1 MPVVYALAAFLMNLA
16 GGAFAWRYQRYLLF
30 IMAFSAGLLI
40 GVAFLD
46 LIPEIVEIAHR
57 TNLDVRL
64 LMITL
69 LVGFLSI
76 FLLEKMTIIHSEKQH
91 DAPGHRHNVGLA
103 GALGLTFHSFLD
115 GLAIGIGFQAGTK
128 VGVVVLLAVV
138 AHDFADG
145 LNTVTFMLA
154 SRNSRGRTATL
165 LALDALAP
173 IGGALLATVVEID
186 ARVLAFQLSYFAGFL
201 LYLGA
206 SDLLPHVH
214 ERPRFA
220 LLASTVAGLITAALV
235 VYALDAIHHSVE
247 HASFDRHRAAVTAT
261 S

>member
-1 MPVVYALAAFLMNLA
+1 MSAVYALLAFVMTLA
-16 GGAFAWRYQRYLLF
+16 GGAFAFRYQRYLLY

-46 LIPEIVEIAHR
+46 LVPEVVETAHR
-57 TNLDVRL
+57 HELDVRG
-64 LMITL
+64 LMLTL
-69 LVGFLSI
+69 IAGFVAI
-76 FLLEKMTIIHSEKQH
+76 FLLEKMTIIHGEKQH
-91 DAPGHRHNVGLA
+91 DAPGHHHHVGLA

-115 GLAIGIGFQAGTK
+115 GLAIGVGFQAGTQ
-128 VGVVVLLAVV
+128 VGFVVLLAVI

-154 SRNSRGRTATL
+154 TRNSRWRTAML
-165 LALDALAP
+165 LVVNALAP
-173 IGGALLATVVEID
+173 VAGALFASVIRIEPKLLAYQ
-186 ARVLAFQLSYFAGFL
+186 LAFFAGFL

-220 LLASTVAGLITAALV
+220 LIGSTLFGLVVAGGVVFAL
-235 VYALDAIHHSVE
+235 HSL
-247 HASFDRHRAAVTAT
+247 R
-261 S
+261 